1 MLSRTSVTREAN
13 TVRLNFAYER
23 LLKRFKFLSGFAM
36 LLPWLLLP
44 ARAAGQVS
52 FVQVNSSN
60 AVIINR
66 STLDVPF
73 TSAQAAGNLNVVV
86 VGWNDTSSSIASVT
100 DSNGNT
106 YAVAATTESTP
117 VPAPPAQQFASQ
129 AIYYAKNIIAGANT
143 VTITFNQNTAAQSVR
158 IVEYAGLD
166 TVHPLDT
173 SVGATGSAATAD
185 SGAVTTNSANDL
197 LFGAGSITTGFTGSG
212 TGFTTRLLNGFG
224 DIVEDQVVTTAA
236 SYNAT
241 ATLGSGSWVMQ
252 LVAFRAAA
260 QTAPTFG
267 APAISSLSTSSGPEA
282 GGSPLTLT
290 GTNFEPGAAVL
301 FSNSA
306 PTIAAGVNCSVVSNT
321 TITCLTPSLPSGAA
335 NITVTNVD
343 DQVSAP
349 SAFTFSTS
357 TPFATAVSPNM
368 TPDTG
373 TTNGGTVV
381 AIFGSDFAA
390 GASVTFGGLLA
401 DRIAVLNV
409 NTILASL
416 PAGRAGLAAVLV
428 TNPSGTNGTLPG
440 GYTYAPG
447 AGINFVQVNSAQPA
461 SPATTTTVTYPVAQT
476 AGNLNIVV
484 VGWADATSTVTSVV
498 DSAGNTYAPKV
509 VGNVGSGLSQSI
521 YFAKNI
527 AAAGSNTVTVTFNT
541 AAASPNV
548 RILEYS
554 GADTANPV
562 DDTSGQIATGTLLD
576 SGTVFTTVAGDLV
589 IGASMSG
596 GTVVTARPT
605 YTTVTNTTPG
615 GISVEHLVGPAAG
628 SIRATA
634 IQNSSTPW
642 IMQAVAFKQAGAV
655 PDFTISVTPPTSATV
670 VAGNPATY
678 TISVSPTN
686 GFNSAVTLTCS
697 GLPLGASCAF
707 APPAVTPSGTAVTST
722 LTITTAAATP
732 VATSTVTVTG
742 TFGSL
747 SHDTTVSL
755 SVTDFTIAASTLSP
769 ATVAAGGTATS
780 TVTIAALN
788 SFTGA
793 TALTCSVAPV
803 VAHAPSCAFNPAS
816 VPGGA
821 GTSVLTV
828 STSATTPANAYT
840 VTVGGT
846 SGSAS
851 HNTSVSLTVTAAIVP
866 DFGMAVSAL
875 APASVAPGASAT
887 STITITPANGFNAAV
902 ALTCSVAPAATRG
915 PTCGFNPASVAGGSG
930 TSTLMVSTTAATT
943 ASLAPHATGLFYAM
957 LLPIGGLAIL
967 GTGITS
973 RRKKLWGFLLGCLLF
988 SSLIILPACGG
999 GSSSGGG
1006 GNGGGGHPGTPAG
1019 TYTVTVTG
1027 TSGSLTHTA
1036 TASVT
1041 VQ

>member
-1 MLSRTSVTREAN
+1 MLSSTSVTREAN
-13 TVRLNFAYER
+13 TVKINCSCEK
-23 LLKRFKFLSGFAM
+23 LLKRSKFLSGFAM

-44 ARAAGQVS
+44 ALAAGQVS
-52 FVQVNSSN
+52 FVQVNGN
-60 AVIINR
+60 DAVIINR

-73 TSAQAAGNLNVVV
+73 TNPQAAGNLNVVV

-100 DSNGNT
+100 DSNANT
-106 YAVAATTESTP
+106 YVLAATTESTA
-117 VPAPPAQQFASQ
+117 VPAPPSQQLASQ
-129 AIYYAKNIIAGANT
+129 AIYYAKNINAGANIVT
-143 VTITFNQNTAAQSVR
+143 VTFNQNTAAQSVR

-173 SVGATGSAATAD
+173 SVGASGGAATAD
-185 SGAVTTNSANDL
+185 SGPVTTNSANDL

-212 TGFTTRLLNGFG
+212 TGFTTRLVNGFG
-224 DIVEDQVVTTAA
+224 DIVEDQVVTVTG
-236 SYNAT
+236 SYDAT
-241 ATLGSGSWVMQ
+241 ATLASGVWVMQ

-260 QTAPTFG
+260 QTPPTFG
-267 APAISSLSTSSGPEA
+267 APAISSLSTSSGAEA
-282 GGSPLTLT
+282 GGSPVTLT

-306 PTIAAGVNCSVVSNT
+306 PTTAAGVNCSVASST

-343 DQVSAP
+343 DQVSSP
-349 SAFTFSTS
+349 SAFTFTAS

-390 GASVTFGGLLA
+390 GASVTVGGLLA
-401 DRIAVLNV
+401 DRIAVLDV
-409 NTILASL
+409 NTILCSL
-416 PAGRAGLAAVLV
+416 PAGQAGLATVLV
-428 TNPSGTNGTLPG
+428 TNPSGTSGTLPG

-447 AGINFVQVNSAQPA
+447 AGINFVQVNSVQPT
-461 SPATTTTVTYPVAQT
+461 SPAATATVTYPVAQT

-498 DSAGNTYAPKV
+498 DSAGNTYALTAA
-509 VGNVGSGLSQSI
+509 GMVGSGLSQSI

-527 AAAGSNTVTVTFNT
+527 VAAVSNTVTVTFNT

-554 GADTANPV
+554 GADTTSPV
-562 DDTSGQIATGTLLD
+562 DDTNGEIATGTLLD

-596 GTVVTARPT
+596 GTVVTTRPT

-628 SIRATA
+628 SVRATA

-642 IMQAVAFKQAGAV
+642 IMQAVAFKEAGSV
-655 PDFTISVTPPTSATV
+655 PDFAISVTPPTTATV
-670 VAGNPATY
+670 VAGSPATY

-707 APPAVTPSGTAVTST
+707 VPPTVTPSGTAVTST

-732 VATSTVTVTG
+732 AATSIVTVTG

-747 SHDTTVSL
+747 SHDTTVTL
-755 SVTDFTIAASTLSP
+755 NVTDFTITPTALSP
-769 ATVAAGGTATS
+769 ATVAAGGTSTS

-793 TALTCSVAPV
+793 TALTCSVAPA
-803 VAHAPSCAFNPAS
+803 VAHAPTCAFNPTPVA
-816 VPGGA
+816 GGA

-828 STSATTPANAYT
+828 STSAATPANVYT
-840 VTVGGT
+840 VTIDGA
-846 SGSAS
+846 SGSATHS
-851 HNTSVSLTVTAAIVP
+851 ASVGLTVTAATVA
-866 DFGMAVSAL
+866 DFTIAASAL
-875 APASVAPGASAT
+875 APATVAPGASAT
-887 STITITPANGFNAAV
+887 STITIAPVNGFNAAV

-915 PTCGFNPASVAGGSG
+915 PTCAFNPASIPGGST
-930 TSTLMVSTTAATT
+930 TSTLTVSSTAATT
-943 ASLAPHATGLFYAM
+943 ASLEPHSRGLFYAM
-957 LLPIGGLAIL
+957 LLPIGGLALL

-973 RRKKLWGFLLGCLLF
+973 GRKKLWGFLLGCLLF
-988 SSLIILPACGG
+988 STLIILPACGG

-1006 GNGGGGHPGTPAG
+1006 GGGGHPGTPAG
-1019 TYTVTVTG
+1019 IYTVTVTG
-1027 TSGSLTHTA
+1027 TSGLLTHTA